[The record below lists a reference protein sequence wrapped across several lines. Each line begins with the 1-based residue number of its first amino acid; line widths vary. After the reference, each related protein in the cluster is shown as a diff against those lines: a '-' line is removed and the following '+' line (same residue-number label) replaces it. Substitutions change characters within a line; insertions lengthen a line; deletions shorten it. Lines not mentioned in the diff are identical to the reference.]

1 MKNKKVIVIKKNI
14 TNVNKKKK
22 KIEERKRQLNEYG

>member
-14 TNVNKKKK
+14 KNVNKKKK
-22 KIEERKRQLNEYG
+22 KEERKRQLNEYG

>member
-22 KIEERKRQLNEYG
+22 IEERKRQLNEYG